1 MKKLLYFFRLLGIV
15 LFFFV
20 LSYSC
25 FWGEVSPFAYSLLF
39 ALCFVSNLKL
49 VYIFSAGIGLIVA
62 NFSIWSIVLGCFA
75 ISLCLLIK
83 VLRRIIKPKFLNFVY
98 ILGVLLFS
106 VPTIFIYAD
115 SKAEIIYYGINTL
128 LSVFCFYLYY
138 RLILAIKCRGMKTTF
153 VLDEKFAMF
162 VICLALFMG
171 LNKLDLFSFGFD
183 RLLISNSLMFLT
195 RLDGSVFSFIVVL
208 SAGCSKLALKESAGF
223 LLNYLL
229 WGVGLTGARK
239 CKNITRAIL
248 LISIDFLVSGV
259 MQVCGKYTIFSLI
272 SVVLGV
278 GIYLIYPKRVKRKI
292 EGYFSY
298 TEFDDVE
305 LTHMERVELMG
316 RLSTLSKLFYSI
328 NKVYKDMVIPTEK
341 LENSI
346 SAMSDE
352 VCQNICG
359 TCVNYKVCYGSKGIK
374 KDLTELMNVAVLKN
388 GINHINLP
396 TSFNSCISRAS
407 VVNQIN
413 AQVKKFKETK
423 STMIEQNLNKV
434 TIGNQFKSV
443 ANMLECFS
451 GDVENERRAER
462 EVELDFMNY
471 LRYEFIDCKDCRIIL
486 DQNNDFKKALLM
498 VKLGIEKEKF
508 LKVAGKYFKNNVA
521 ISGNKFADSSGWQVV
536 ELKYA
541 PRYSFLYA
549 VETVGAGG
557 ATKNGDS
564 HSCNKVYGGN
574 FLLSI
579 ADGKGH
585 GDNAH
590 KTSKRTI
597 ELIEQFFRAGID
609 SQTIIKSVNQIMS
622 FNSSENFSATDICL
636 FNPYTGLANFIKLG
650 TTPTIIKRGNT
661 TKAIC
666 SNALPVGACEFINA
680 TEECERLVDGDIV
693 VMTSDG
699 VFDAFGNINNFAG
712 FINNLSVTNVD
723 IFAKSIL
730 NEAIRR
736 TDNKIL
742 DDLTIEV
749 FKVFW
754 LNYIFLA
761 KWHKMN

>member
-1 MKKLLYFFRLLGIV
+1 MKKLVYFFKLLGII

-20 LSYSC
+20 MGYSS
-25 FWGEVSPFAYSLLF
+25 FWGEIGPFAYSLLF
-39 ALCFVSNLKL
+39 ALCFVSNLKI
-49 VYIFSAGIGLIVA
+49 VYIFSAGVGLVLA

-75 ISLCLLIK
+75 ISLCLLAK
-83 VLRRIIKPKFLNFVY
+83 VLRRVVKPKFLIFVY
-98 ILGVLLFS
+98 LLGVILFY
-106 VPTIFIYAD
+106 VPTIFIYAE
-115 SKAEIIYYGINTL
+115 SKDEVIYYGINTL
-128 LSVFCFYLYY
+128 LATFCFYLYY

-162 VICLALFMG
+162 VIFLALFMG
-171 LNKLDLFSFGFD
+171 LNKLDFFSLGLD

-208 SAGCSKLALKESAGF
+208 SAGCSKLALKQSAGF
-223 LLNYLL
+223 LLNYML
-229 WGVGLTGARK
+229 WGVGLTGAKK

-248 LISIDFLVSGV
+248 LILIDFLVGGV
-259 MQVCGKYTIFSLI
+259 MQVCGEYTLFSLV

-278 GIYLIYPKRVKRKI
+278 AIYLICPKKVKCKLV
-292 EGYFSY
+292 GFFNY
-298 TEFDDVE
+298 TESDNFE
-305 LTHMERVELMG
+305 LAHFERVELMG
-316 RLSTLSKLFYSI
+316 RLSILSKLFYSI

-346 SAMSDE
+346 GAMSDE

-359 TCVNYKVCYGSKGIK
+359 TCVNYKICYNSKGIK

-396 TSFNSCISRAS
+396 TSFNSCISRS
-407 VVNQIN
+407 SIVNQIN

-423 STMIEQNLNKV
+423 ATMTEQNLNKV
-434 TIGNQFKSV
+434 TIGNQFKSI

-451 GDVENERRAER
+451 GGVENERRAER

-486 DQNNDFKKALLM
+486 NENDHFKKALLM
-498 VKLGIEKEKF
+498 IKLGVEKDKF
-508 LKVAGKYFKNNVA
+508 LKVVGRYFKNAVVIN
-521 ISGNKFADSSGWQVV
+521 NNRFADNSGWQIV
-536 ELKYA
+536 ELIYA
-541 PRYSFLYA
+541 PKYSFLYA

-557 ATKNGDS
+557 STKNGDS

-597 ELIEQFFRAGID
+597 ELIEQFFKAGID

-622 FNSSENFSATDICL
+622 FNSSENFSAIDICL
-636 FNPYTGLANFIKLG
+636 FDPYTGLANFIKLG
-650 TTPTIIKRGNT
+650 TTPTVIKRGNT
-661 TKAIC
+661 TKTIC

-693 VMTSDG
+693 VLTSDG
-699 VFDAFGNINNFAG
+699 VFDAFGDLNSFAG
-712 FINNLSVTNVD
+712 FINNLCITNVD

-742 DDLTIEV
+742 DDLTVEV
-749 FKVFW
+749 FKVF
-754 LNYIFLA
+754 
-761 KWHKMN
+761 